1 MICETE
7 DAFEFRLIERKLK
20 QLGCQS
26 LFLDLNGQQYVT
38 LWYVGKATQGRV
50 QGSEIRTRP
59 HAPELR
65 SPCAAR

>member
-38 LWYVGKATQGRV
+38 LWYVGKATQG
-50 QGSEIRTRP
+50 
-59 HAPELR
+59 
-65 SPCAAR
+65 ARAGVRN